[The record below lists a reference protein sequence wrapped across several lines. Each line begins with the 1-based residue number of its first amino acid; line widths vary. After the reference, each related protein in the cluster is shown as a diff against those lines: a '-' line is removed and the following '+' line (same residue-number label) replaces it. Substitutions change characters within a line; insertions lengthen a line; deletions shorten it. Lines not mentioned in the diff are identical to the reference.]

1 MIVEKLTT
9 RQYGK
14 LFRQLV
20 GDIKPNHCD
29 FEGVIEVTRLRKYDD
44 SNIKQYHGGEVDV
57 LFKGTIVAHN
67 GKHYSGKSFGPA
79 KIRSYFRA
87 KLGNSIN
94 MYTRPFGI
102 DNVKICKITFE

>member
-1 MIVEKLTT
+1 MIIEKLTT

-20 GDIKPNHCD
+20 GDINPDNSNFK
-29 FEGVIEVTRLRKYDD
+29 GVIEVTRLRKYDD
-44 SNIKQYHGGEVDV
+44 SNRYHGGEVDV

-67 GKHYSGKSFGPA
+67 GKHYSGKSFGPG
-79 KIRSYFRA
+79 KIRNYFRSH
-87 KLGNSIN
+87 LSNCID

-102 DNVKICKITFE
+102 DKVKICKITFE

>member
-20 GDIKPNHCD
+20 GDIKPNNHD
-29 FEGVIEVTRLRKYDD
+29 FVGVIEVTRLRKYDD
-44 SNIKQYHGGEVDV
+44 SSQYHGGEVDI

-67 GKHYSGKSFGPA
+67 GKHYSGKSFGPG
-79 KIRSYFRA
+79 KIRNYFRA
-87 KLGNSIN
+87 KLSNCID

-102 DNVKICKITFE
+102 DKVKICKITFE

>member
-44 SNIKQYHGGEVDV
+44 SNQYHGGEVDV

-67 GKHYSGKSFGPA
+67 GRHYSGNSFGRG

-87 KLGNSIN
+87 KLGNSID

-102 DNVKICKITFE
+102 DKVKICKIRFE

>member
-1 MIVEKLTT
+1 MIVENLTT

-20 GDIKPNHCD
+20 GDIKPNNHD
-29 FEGVIEVTRLRKYDD
+29 FVGVIEVTRLRKYDD
-44 SNIKQYHGGEVDV
+44 SSQYHGGEVDIIYR
-57 LFKGTIVAHN
+57 GTIMAHN
-67 GKHYSGKSFGPA
+67 GRHYRPTSYGRG
-79 KIRSYFRA
+79 KIRSFCRREFH
-87 KLGNSIN
+87 NEIS